1 MCIRDRAT
9 RVLKYIAGLQV
20 QNPDAERREYPA
32 PRYPQAEREV
42 TPEMGLKYLLDT
54 QGPEAVSKWVLAQK
68 SLLITDTTMRDAH
81 QSLLSTCLLYTS
93 RCV

>member
-1 MCIRDRAT
+1 MRKITDRSLRPGEDEARDVYKR
-9 RVLKYIAGLQV
+9 QV

-54 QGPEAVSKWVLAQK
+54 QGPEAVSNFFYVL
-68 SLLITDTTMRDAH
+68 IF
-81 QSLLSTCLLYTS
+81 
-93 RCV
+93 